1 VGLKAP
7 SAFGLKWLLVA
18 ESLFAGAYIALT
30 RGLFLIFLVSIGQD
44 VKGISFVVLL
54 SSFLPVI
61 IGFMLYRNPRFLVR
75 RVKLKLSIFHLS
87 ERLIWFIM
95 PLTADLLVISLLYS
109 LCIVFS
115 SFIST
120 FLTFTIYGLLKEE
133 EIKDVTSKRTAA
145 GNVSSIIGFTL
156 GTLLLAILG
165 SAEKFLYIFS
175 LGALI
180 GILSTISVLFMNL
193 SRLEDAELPKGVKE
207 PEKIFSVSTFFIA
220 FLFAGNLLS
229 IVWTPYLMTELGGP
243 EFLVASLSLA
253 GTVSSIA
260 ASLFWG
266 KRSLKSLRIGLILN
280 VLSPILILFIHA
292 PYYHLGISIYNSFAY
307 TAANFLG
314 LFLFARY
321 NEWFGAVK
329 SSTLIIVVGNLAQ
342 LIAAIFGLVSG
353 ANYLLSF
360 LIIIALYCGSL
371 ALAILTIPEVAIVPE
386 ALARTY
392 SLVLYRSSLFGYR
405 VAIEISKETIFTIFR
420 IIALTI
426 VFSALYLIYRILWAL
441 IV

>member
-1 VGLKAP
+1 MKLRVP

-44 VKGISFVVLL
+44 IKGISLVVLL

-61 IGFMLYRNPRFLVR
+61 IGFMLYRNPTFLIR
-75 RVKLKLSIFHLS
+75 RVKLKLSLFHLS
-87 ERLIWFIM
+87 ERLVWFLM
-95 PLTADLLVISLLYS
+95 PLTANLLVISLLYS
-109 LCIVFS
+109 LCIIFS

-145 GNVSSIIGFTL
+145 GNISSIIGFAI

-165 SAEKFLYIFS
+165 PAEKFLYIFF

-193 SRLEDAELPKGVKE
+193 SKLEGAELPKGVKE
-207 PEKIFSVSTFFIA
+207 PEKIFSVSFFFIVL
-220 FLFAGNLLS
+220 LFAGNLLS
-229 IVWTPYLMTELGGP
+229 IVWTPFLMTELGGP
-243 EFLVASLSLA
+243 GFLMASLSLA

-266 KRSLKSLRIGLILN
+266 KRSLKSLRAGLALN
-280 VLSPILILFIHA
+280 VLSPILILLIRV

-329 SSTLIIVVGNLAQ
+329 SSTLIIVVGNVAQ
-342 LIAAIFGLVSG
+342 LLAAISGLALG
-353 ANYLLSF
+353 TNYLFGF
-360 LIIIALYCGSL
+360 LLIIALYCGAL
-371 ALAILTIPEVAIVPE
+371 ALAILTIPEIAVVPE
-386 ALARTY
+386 SLARTY

-405 VAIEISKETIFTIFR
+405 VAIEISKETILMIFR

-441 IV
+441 MI

>member
-7 SAFGLKWLLVA
+7 SAFGLKWFLVA
-18 ESLFAGAYIALT
+18 ESFFAGAYIALT

-44 VKGISFVVLL
+44 VKGISLVVLL

-61 IGFMLYRNPRFLVR
+61 IGFMLYRSPRFLVR
-75 RVKLKLSIFHLS
+75 KVKLKLSIFHLS
-87 ERLIWFIM
+87 ERLVWFFM
-95 PLTADLLVISLLYS
+95 PLTTNLLIISLLYS

-133 EIKDVTSKRTAA
+133 EIKEVTSKRTAA
-145 GNVSSIIGFTL
+145 SNISSIIGFAL

-165 SAEKFLYIFS
+165 ETEKFLYIFL

-193 SRLEDAELPKGVKE
+193 SRLEGAELPKGVKE
-207 PEKIFSVSTFFIA
+207 PEKIFSVSTFFIV
-220 FLFAGNLLS
+220 FLLAGNLLS
-229 IVWTPYLMTELGGP
+229 IIWTPYLMTELNGP

-266 KRSLKSLRIGLILN
+266 KRSLKSLRVGLILN
-280 VLSPILILFIHA
+280 ILSPILILFIRI
-292 PYYHLGISIYNSFAY
+292 PYYHVGISIYNSFVY

-329 SSTLIIVVGNLAQ
+329 SSTLIIVVGNIAQ
-342 LIAAIFGLVSG
+342 LIAAISGLTLG

-360 LIIIALYCGSL
+360 VLIIALYCGAL
-371 ALAILTIPEVAIVPE
+371 ALAILTVPE
-386 ALARTY
+386 IAVVPEPLARTY

-405 VAIEISKETIFTIFR
+405 VAIEISKETILTIFR
-420 IIALTI
+420 IITLTV
-426 VFSALYLIYRILWAL
+426 VFTALYLIYRILWAL
-441 IV
+441 IM